1 MACKPLPSSTR
12 VSCDGFKLV
21 SSSRY
26 NRLSCRST
34 VAACPFLEFFLF
46 YTLTVFRSRLS
57 FINLIYYDLF
67 YPRVM
72 RFLIK
77 RAREPKPLLLLLT
90 KHFPPSSLRRPQFCF
105 ALHLPRGVSLPMGVF
120 SEFERETWVEA
131 LQQGIALSAQGK
143 EEAGVQGGAPT
154 SGTNPTG
161 GNPQP
166 QEEVA
171 ELEVFEDSD
180 DDDDQEEVG
189 LDNRGM
195 TAAAAAA
202 SANAAAAGSAV
213 PVNPGSGNSYEG
225 TEEEV
230 VSTPPPLPSR
240 RDYDEGDEVRS
251 TAAASKPA
259 APLKASAKEVGGSG
273 AAGAGAKKPLPP
285 QLEADEAGVIGV
297 VCEAVERAVEQDAAT
312 EGDAVAIVRQHLEA
326 NEEGSL
332 DRALALW
339 CERFQVDM
347 PQNPSAEPLTVMA
360 KWIFWMV
367 QARTLLR
374 ARFEANAKAG
384 SGGKGGGSGPGGG
397 GDPLEDMVL
406 GQWAGEL
413 GLTLPDLAALHSDP
427 ATRDDLTRDLAF
439 WFHGKAQ
446 DEAFANQGG
455 IGPPPPRRD
464 SVVRRNNHN
473 EFGNNG
479 SSRPSLKLTQ
489 AAAAQRI
496 QAAAAAAPGKTGLVL
511 RAAAR
516 EQQQQESKKPG
527 GGGASADKTKR
538 SGGGGGSGGIQGAPP
553 TPGRPAFEVPPPPS
567 NASKNLQALEELPP
581 SQRAAVFA
589 SLAPFDKADVLLDLT
604 PLERKPLLV
613 NIFTGVVTILLS
625 FCHTFPALSVFQKVS
640 LSI

>member
-1 MACKPLPSSTR
+1 
-12 VSCDGFKLV
+12 
-21 SSSRY
+21 
-26 NRLSCRST
+26 
-34 VAACPFLEFFLF
+34 
-46 YTLTVFRSRLS
+46 
-57 FINLIYYDLF
+57 
-67 YPRVM
+67 
-72 RFLIK
+72 
-77 RAREPKPLLLLLT
+77 
-90 KHFPPSSLRRPQFCF
+90 
-105 ALHLPRGVSLPMGVF
+105 MGVF

-131 LQQGIALSAQGK
+131 LQQGIARSAEGK
-143 EEAGVQGGAPT
+143 EGAATPAAANPAEGGAESSTP
-154 SGTNPTG
+154 SGATNGAG
-161 GNPQP
+161 GNPPP
-166 QEEVA
+166 QEV

-180 DDDDQEEVG
+180 DDEEEEKEVG
-189 LDNRGM
+189 LDDRGV
-195 TAAAAAA
+195 TAASSTGTAEFKA
-202 SANAAAAGSAV
+202 
-213 PVNPGSGNSYEG
+213 SGNAYEA

-240 RDYDEGDEVRS
+240 HNYDDDEDDESQSATV
-251 TAAASKPA
+251 AAAKPA
-259 APLKASAKEVGGSG
+259 APLKASAKAVSGGAG
-273 AAGAGAKKPLPP
+273 GGAAAAAAAGAGGVGGNKKPLPP

-297 VCEAVERAVEQDAAT
+297 VCEAVERAVELEAAT
-312 EGDAVAIVRQHLEA
+312 EDDAVAIVRQHLEA

-347 PQNPSAEPLTVMA
+347 PPNPSAEPLTVMA

-374 ARFEANAKAG
+374 ARFEANAKSSQSRGKKGGKG
-384 SGGKGGGSGPGGG
+384 SGGGGQDGG

-446 DEAFANQGG
+446 DEAFASQGG
-455 IGPPPPRRD
+455 IGEPPPRRD
-464 SVVRRNNHN
+464 SVVRRNNN
-473 EFGNNG
+473 QGSSDG

-489 AAAAQRI
+489 AAAA
-496 QAAAAAAPGKTGLVL
+496 PGKTGIAL

-516 EQQQQESKKPG
+516 EQQPSSSK
-527 GGGASADKTKR
+527 R
-538 SGGGGGSGGIQGAPP
+538 YGGSGGGIQGAPP
-553 TPGRPAFEVPPPPS
+553 TPGRPAFEAPAPPS
-567 NASKNLQALEELPP
+567 NAAKHLQALEELPP

-613 NIFTGVVTILLS
+613 TYIHVLDSITVSEAFTAHDPLNRCLLIVRDLTDRKFLLTQYS
-625 FCHTFPALSVFQKVS
+625 PADLT
-640 LSI
+640 